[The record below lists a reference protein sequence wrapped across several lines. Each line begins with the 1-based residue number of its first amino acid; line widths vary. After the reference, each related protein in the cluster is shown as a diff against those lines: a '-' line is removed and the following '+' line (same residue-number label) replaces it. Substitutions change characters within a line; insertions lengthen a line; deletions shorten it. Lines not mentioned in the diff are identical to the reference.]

1 MVATSASA
9 GGDVGGTLLDEVIG
23 TAYGPLRYRT
33 CVEKVSEFVESTGD
47 DPGRWVNSAPPS
59 LAGALLFVVAPALLA
74 DPRLA
79 EFTGSVIHGDQSF
92 AWYAPIPLETDLEVS
107 GSLIRARERGGV
119 LFAGFDV
126 LVTANSER
134 ILDGSSTFLM
144 AAGSP
149 PAGDTAEEA
158 EPAPAAGSRLDPP
171 PTTPLP
177 PIGDEVS
184 PLPRGVSRAGLVRY
198 AAASRDFNPI
208 HWDHTAAVGAG
219 LAGVVVH
226 GLLQSAWLIQA
237 GCRHRHGERPLTTAR
252 FRYRAP
258 LRPGVAVSVHG
269 VHKDEG
275 VLDLRLSSEAREH
288 VSAVIELES

>member
-1 MVATSASA
+1 VLEEV
-9 GGDVGGTLLDEVIG
+9 VGSV
-23 TAYGPLRYRT
+23 YGPLRYRT
-33 CVEKVSEFVESTGD
+33 CVEKVSEFVEATGD
-47 DPGRWVNSAPPS
+47 DPGRWVDSAPPA

-79 EFTGSVIHGDQSF
+79 GFTGSVIHGDQSF
-92 AWYAPIPLETDLEVS
+92 AWHAPIPLETDLEVS
-107 GSLIRARERGGV
+107 GSLTKARERGGV
-119 LFAGFDV
+119 LFTGFDV
-126 LVTANSER
+126 VVTANAER

-149 PAGDTAEEA
+149 PAGSTAEEP
-158 EPAPAAGSRLDPP
+158 EPEPGAGSHLDPA
-171 PTTPLP
+171 TLIPLP
-177 PIGDEVS
+177 PIGEEV
-184 PLPRGVSRAGLVRY
+184 PQLTRGVSRAGLVRY

-208 HWDHTAAVGAG
+208 HWDHSAAVGAG

-226 GLLQSAWLIQA
+226 GLLQSAWMIQT
-237 GCRHRHGERPLTTAR
+237 GCRLRPGERPVAGAR

-275 VLDLRLSSEAREH
+275 VLDLRLSSEVGDH
-288 VSAVIELES
+288 VSAVIELAP